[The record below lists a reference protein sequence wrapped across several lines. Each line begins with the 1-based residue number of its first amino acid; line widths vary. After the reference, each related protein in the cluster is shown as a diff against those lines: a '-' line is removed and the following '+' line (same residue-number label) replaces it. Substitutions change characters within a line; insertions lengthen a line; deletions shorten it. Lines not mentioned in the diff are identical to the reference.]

1 MYFSTNWW
9 GIWMAFLPRGEGIWT
24 SQSSKVQMPG
34 GLPGGGFW
42 SFNLTGI
49 WPYLYI
55 TFEVPK
61 KIMSSRTLQVR
72 RTSLKRSKYQTRQ
85 EYLDISKL
93 KLTLYSLNLS
103 LPWQSQQE
111 PCAIKYGGQS
121 WLDEAWLMAEKHSHR
136 SLIRCKEIV
145 CIYAETVKQE
155 EGIVH
160 KPSLQSDKSLSLKC
174 WMLPKVVENRR
185 QNAKSTSGREL
196 LCAWSIR
203 TQGHSAKP
211 ASQRGTDENPREN
224 ENANRFSN
232 NIIWWYITKIAIS
245 VL

>member
-1 MYFSTNWW
+1 MLIFDLQVHVLTVTHLWRVNEHNQYTLTETNSTNSLCLHVT
-9 GIWMAFLPRGEGIWT
+9 AFANSSGNIAIVT
-24 SQSSKVQMPG
+24 SAFS
-34 GLPGGGFW
+34 
-42 SFNLTGI
+42 
-49 WPYLYI
+49 
-55 TFEVPK
+55 
-61 KIMSSRTLQVR
+61 
-72 RTSLKRSKYQTRQ
+72 
-85 EYLDISKL
+85 
-93 KLTLYSLNLS
+93 
-103 LPWQSQQE
+103 PWQSQQE
-111 PCAIKYGGQS
+111 PCAIKYGGQT

-160 KPSLQSDKSLSLKC
+160 KPSPQSDKSLSLKC

-232 NIIWWYITKIAIS
+232 NTIWWYITKIAIS